1 MYKIILKCGGYFKGN
16 SEQLHTQNLMNSHCS
31 KIPFILLRKFHLC
44 ECHREPKSTL
54 FSCL

>member
-44 ECHREPKSTL
+44 ECHREPKSAL